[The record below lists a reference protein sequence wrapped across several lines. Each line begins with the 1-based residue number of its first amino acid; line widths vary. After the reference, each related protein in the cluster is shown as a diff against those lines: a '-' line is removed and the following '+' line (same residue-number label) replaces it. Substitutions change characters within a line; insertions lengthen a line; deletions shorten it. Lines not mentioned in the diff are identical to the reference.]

1 VKAGVPPRDA
11 GNMTET
17 LERVRMNV
25 FELLSGYGHEQ
36 VVFWSE
42 PELGYRGIIAIHDT
56 TMGPAL
62 GGTRFWNY
70 KTDEEALVDVLR
82 LAQGMTYK
90 AAIAGVNLGGGK
102 SVIIGDNRTR
112 EREMLFRAHG
122 RAVESLGGRYITAED
137 VGTSVDDMEF
147 VRMETDSVV
156 GLYGGSGDPSPV
168 TAYGTFQGIRACAE
182 RAYGDSSLA
191 GRHVLVQGTGNVGYH
206 LCGFLAEEGV
216 RLTVTDIDQ
225 GRIDRVKREFGA
237 ESVDPDEIY
246 GVAADVFAPCALG
259 SVINDDTL
267 KVLKVDIVAG
277 AANNQL
283 AHPRHG
289 DILHDRGILYAPD
302 YVINAGG
309 LINVYG
315 ELNGWTADRSKRK
328 ATEIYSTLLRIF
340 EAAEAEGVP
349 TGVSADRLAK
359 ERIQQALHLQRTWV

>member
-1 VKAGVPPRDA
+1 MKI
-11 GNMTET
+11 
-17 LERVRMNV
+17 
-25 FELLSGYGHEQ
+25 FELLSEHGHEQ

-70 KTDEEALVDVLR
+70 GSDEEAVVDVLR

-112 EREMLFRAHG
+112 DREMIFRAHG

-137 VGTSVDDMEF
+137 VGTTVDDMEF
-147 VRMETDSVV
+147 VRMETDAVV

-168 TAYGTFQGIRACAE
+168 TAYGTYQGMRACAE
-182 RAYGDSSLA
+182 RTYGDASLS
-191 GRHVLVQGTGNVGYH
+191 GRHVTVQGVGHVGYH
-206 LCGFLAEEGV
+206 LCAFLAEEGA
-216 RLTVTDIDQ
+216 RLTVTDIH
-225 GRIDRVKREFGA
+225 RDRVERVREEFGA
-237 ESVDPDEIY
+237 DVVEAEDIY
-246 GVAADVFAPCALG
+246 AVEADVFAPCALG
-259 SVINDDTL
+259 AVINDETL

-283 AHPRHG
+283 AEGRHG
-289 DILHDRGILYAPD
+289 EILHERGVLYAPD

-315 ELNGWTADRSKRK
+315 ELHGWSADRSKRK
-328 ATEIYSTLLRIF
+328 ATEIHSTLLRIF
-340 EAAEAEGVP
+340 ERAKEEGVP
-349 TGVSADRLAK
+349 TAVAADRLA
-359 ERIQQALHLQRTWV
+359 EQRIQRARYLHRSWV